1 MKTIKQGTIKR
12 IVVNKHKI
20 RAGDPQPLSIQT
32 SRGPIAAAAIHID
45 GPSYINYRPDKP
57 LKCGAKV
64 WISTIAEVG
73 YLT

>member
-20 RAGDPQPLSIQT
+20 RAGAWDPLSIQT
-32 SRGPIAAAAIHID
+32 SRGPIPAAAIMIL
-45 GPSYINYRPDKP
+45 GPSSINYRPDRP

-64 WISTIAEVG
+64 WVATKAEVK
-73 YLT
+73 YHD